1 MNKIK
6 LLLVASVAVLLTACA
21 AMGPQ
26 IAQPHQLTAPMP
38 IQGNAGQFMSPYTTD
53 GVLAEWVNN
62 AVNAEMGGA
71 IGGMAGAYAG
81 QKLAEN
87 IPFFG
92 GMIGQQV
99 GNALGR
105 EVALEMAG
113 GEEVLRGTSDIS
125 FNTLEELS
133 VWMYVTHSAHPHY
146 ADALESA
153 MSIYPE
159 LKQVYY
165 VALQQASA
173 GVAVTGAAE
182 PRSNSLIGY

>member
-1 MNKIK
+1 MKTIQ
-6 LLLVASVAVLLTACA
+6 LIIMVSLSFILSAC
-21 AMGPQ
+21 AMGPNL
-26 IAQPHQLTAPMP
+26 AQPSELQAFSPTP
-38 IQGNAGQFMSPYTTD
+38 IYDNSGRFMSPYTSD

-62 AVNAEMGGA
+62 ARNAEMGSA

-92 GMIGQQV
+92 GWLGQEIGSTV
-99 GNALGR
+99 GR

-125 FNTLEELS
+125 FNSLEELS
-133 VWMYVTHSAHPHY
+133 VWMYVTHSNHQHY
-146 ADALESA
+146 QDALESA

-159 LKQVYY
+159 LRDIYHQ
-165 VALQQASA
+165 ALLSASA
-173 GVAVTGAAE
+173 RA
-182 PRSNSLIGY
+182 GY

>member
-1 MNKIK
+1 MNNIK
-6 LLLVASVAVLLTACA
+6 LAIVAILALFLSAC

-26 IAQPHQLTAPMP
+26 LAQPYQLTAPP
-38 IQGNAGQFMSPYTTD
+38 AIEGNSGQYMSPYTSD

-62 AVNAEMGGA
+62 ARNADMGSA

-87 IPFFG
+87 IPFIG
-92 GMIGQQV
+92 GWLGQEIGETV
-99 GNALGR
+99 GR

-113 GEEVLRGTSDIS
+113 GEEIIRGTSDIS
-125 FNTLEELS
+125 FNSLEELS

-146 ADALESA
+146 QDALESA

-159 LKQVYY
+159 LKTVYSQ
-165 VALQQASA
+165 ALYTAS
-173 GVAVTGAAE
+173 GQ
-182 PRSNSLIGY
+182 LGY